1 MATEGLRLLDFVI
14 GIHDPRVT
22 GRTDHDLADMLVV
35 ALCAVMAGA
44 EGWDDIE
51 DWGLENESMLRQ
63 YLVLRNGIPGH
74 DTIRRVFE
82 VLDPKEVEKRFAQW
96 ISHRC
101 PALEGRVIAI
111 DGKSVRG
118 SGSVVR
124 GVKPLHLVSAYA
136 TDVGVMLAQ
145 QRCEEKSNEIT
156 AIKALL
162 PCLALKG
169 AIVTIDAMGCQKAI
183 ARTIVDQGGDYL
195 LSVKDNQPKLNEAIQ
210 EYFAIAEAESFRNLD
225 PDQSETVDKG
235 HGRFETRR
243 CTVLPAPAHLEEL
256 AQWRD
261 VRALVKIEARRERG
275 DKVETETRYAIT
287 SLAPNATETLR
298 ATRLHWGIENGFH
311 RCLDVAFREDASAIR
326 LRNAADNFALLRR
339 FALNLFRLNKSNK
352 KSLPK
357 KRKAAAWNPQHVVDL
372 LNLRPLKGI

>member
-1 MATEGLRLLDFVI
+1 MATQGKKLLDFVI

-22 GRTDHDLADMLVV
+22 GRTDHDLVDILVL

-51 DWGLENESMLRQ
+51 DWGLENEAMLRQ
-63 YLVLRNGIPGH
+63 YLRLRNGIPGH

-82 VLDPKEVEKRFAQW
+82 VLEPKEVERRFADW
-96 ISHRC
+96 VSHVC
-101 PALEGRVIAI
+101 PALQGRVIAI

-145 QRCEEKSNEIT
+145 RGCEEKSNEIS

-162 PCLALKG
+162 PSLALKG

-183 ARTIVDQGGDYL
+183 ARTIVKQGGDYL
-195 LSVKDNQPKLNEAIQ
+195 LSVKDNQPKLHEAIR
-210 EYFAIAEAESFRNLD
+210 EYFAIAEAEGFRHLE
-225 PDQSETVDKG
+225 PDVSQTLDKG
-235 HGRFETRR
+235 HGRLEMRL
-243 CTVLPAPAHLEEL
+243 CTVVPAPVYLEEL
-256 AQWRD
+256 APWKD
-261 VRALVKIEARRERG
+261 VRALVKIEARRELG
-275 DKVETETRYAIT
+275 AKVETETRYAIT
-287 SLAPNATETLR
+287 SLAPNASEILR
-298 ATRLHWGIENGFH
+298 AARLHWGIENGFH
-311 RCLDVAFREDASAIR
+311 RCLDVAFREDASAIW
-326 LRNAADNFALLRR
+326 LRNAAANFGLLRR
-339 FALNLFRLNKSNK
+339 FALNLFRLDKSNA

-357 KRKAAAWNPQHVVDL
+357 KRKAAAWNSQYVVDL
-372 LNLRPLKGI
+372 LNLQPLQEI